1 MIKID
6 KGIDKYKVT
15 LIAIESGEDTVVI
28 IYGGEM
34 PHIGAVA
41 ISIARPSLEKP
52 NKISSSTSV
61 FTLIGHKE
69 DQIAKEIA
77 ESITKTTKKNTVTIV
92 GLHIQKAN
100 KEDIDC
106 LVLNTKELVKKLK
119 TMLEEDAIGN
129 NS

>member
-1 MIKID
+1 MIKIV
-6 KGIDKYKVT
+6 KGVGKYKVT
-15 LIAIESGEDTVVI
+15 LMAIESGEDIIVT
-28 IYGGEM
+28 IYGGEL

-77 ESITKTTKKNTVTIV
+77 ESITKTTKKNNVTIV
-92 GLHIQKAN
+92 GLHIQKAT
-100 KEDIDC
+100 KEDINC
-106 LVLNTKELVKKLK
+106 LILNTKDLVRKLK
-119 TMLEEDAIGN
+119 KILEEGAIGN
-129 NS
+129 HT